1 MNKDSTPR
9 FIKGERRKKAGRGRG
24 SSIKRGEEEAGWK
37 MAVGGAAI
45 VFDRT
50 HTNNNFSRHK
60 LDQPVP
66 YHTVQYCTALTLDQ
80 LVPYHTVQY
89 SSYSRPAGTIQYS
102 SYSIDQLVPYTIQ
115 YTVQLIL

>member
-1 MNKDSTPR
+1 M
-9 FIKGERRKKAGRGRG
+9 
-24 SSIKRGEEEAGWK
+24 KRGEEEAGWK

-66 YHTVQYCTALTLDQ
+66 YHTVQYSSYSRPAGTL
-80 LVPYHTVQY
+80 PYSTVQY
-89 SSYSRPAGTIQYS
+89 SSYSRPAGTYS
-102 SYSIDQLVPYTIQ
+102 TALT
-115 YTVQLIL
+115 L